1 MRHDYELQDEHNRMR
16 ESPFASNSY
25 AKLPNETKYVIDK
38 LVRIRSNQGRYGAD
52 YSRVF
57 GIERENKVA
66 KIETDA
72 IRMSSRIEGI
82 RAERALRDKY
92 ADFARRL
99 NYRLDEPDGRAQSRL
114 SFEEWVEK
122 KDREER
128 LKKRLTEQARF
139 EF

>member
-1 MRHDYELQDEHNRMR
+1 M
-16 ESPFASNSY
+16 
-25 AKLPNETKYVIDK
+25 
-38 LVRIRSNQGRYGAD
+38 
-52 YSRVF
+52 
-57 GIERENKVA
+57 A

-99 NYRLDEPDGRAQSRL
+99 NYRLDEPDSRAPSRL

-128 LKKRLTEQARF
+128 LKKRLTEQARYEF
-139 EF
+139 EELLRNKVQDSIEAAEFDRKVAIEHWVARHEGKCMKRSILTDQELEKPFKSFHSWL